1 MPTKL
6 EPGQVFREYHQG
18 IRFKNSL
25 GKKGLYEQNRINER
39 FYAGDQWYGAR
50 CGDDRP
56 LVRHNVIKRIGDY
69 KLATVGA
76 APVTVNYS
84 ADGVPNTLELQ
95 KHTADRK
102 EQLLAG
108 KPAAAVLEGLS
119 QEEEISLVMNAMSE
133 YFQVTA
139 ERVKLDDIRETA
151 LRNAYCSGTGVVYTY
166 WDERI
171 STGLYADFSRKTP
184 IRGDIACQVLDI
196 ENVYFGDPFNDD
208 IQSQPYILIAQ
219 RMTVDDVRRRILR
232 YHGNTPGAKKMAES
246 VTGDQDMAY
255 MAGDAYQSG
264 FAQTGD
270 AEEGQAKVTVLTR
283 FWKEWDETGTTYTV
297 RAVQVCTAGN
307 GGEALTVRPEWELG
321 VRLYPLAKFSW
332 ERRRNC
338 AYGESEITYLIP
350 NQIAINRMLTAGVW
364 AVMVMGMPIMV
375 VNGDIVTQPVTNDPG
390 QVIQVF
396 GGTAEGAIRYVTPP
410 SFSPQFDNMT
420 ASLIA
425 NTLSQAGANNAALG
439 DVRPDNTSAIIALRE
454 AAAMPLQTVQN
465 RYYSFCEDLA
475 RIWADFWVNLY
486 GHRSLKVESGG
497 GVWYLPFEAE
507 KYRNLMISARVD
519 VGASGLWSEAQS
531 VQTLDNLF
539 DRQIIDV
546 MQYLTRLPKGTVPN
560 LGGLIRELE
569 KGQESHMPESV
580 PEKGGGISLKTAA
593 CI

>member
-1 MPTKL
+1 MPTNIKN
-6 EPGQVFREYHQG
+6 GQVFREYQQG
-18 IRFKNSL
+18 IRFKNGL

-39 FYAGDQWYGAR
+39 FYAGDQWHGAR
-50 CGDDRP
+50 CGEDRP

-76 APVTVNYS
+76 APVSVSYS

-95 KHTADRK
+95 RRTADMRD
-102 EQLLAG
+102 QLLSGKSAG
-108 KPAAAVLEGLS
+108 PVLAGLS
-119 QEEEISLVMNAMSE
+119 REEEVNLVMAALSD
-133 YFQVTA
+133 YFRATA

-171 STGLYADFSRKTP
+171 PTGLYADFSRKAP

-208 IQSQPYILIAQ
+208 IQSQPYILVAQ
-219 RMTVDDVRRRILR
+219 RMPVEEVRRRILR
-232 YHGNTPGAKKMAES
+232 YHGNTAKAKEMAGR
-246 VTGDQDMAY
+246 VAGDRDMAY

-264 FAQTGD
+264 YAQTGD
-270 AEEGQAKVTVLTR
+270 SGEDQGKVTVLTR
-283 FWKEWDETGTTYTV
+283 FWKDWNETGTAYTV
-297 RAVQVCTAGN
+297 RAIQVCGTGRD
-307 GGEALTVRPEWELG
+307 GEELTVRPEWDLG
-321 VRLYPLAKFSW
+321 IRLYPLAKFSW

-350 NQIAINRMLTAGVW
+350 NQIAINRMMTASVW

-375 VNGDIVTQPVTNDPG
+375 VNGDIVTQSVTNDPG

-396 GGTAEGAIRYVTPP
+396 GGSEEVDRAIRYVTPP

-475 RIWADFWVNLY
+475 RIWAEFWVNLY
-486 GHRSLKVESGG
+486 GRRSLKVESGG
-497 GVWYLPFEAE
+497 GIWYLPFEAE
-507 KYRNLMISARVD
+507 RYRDLLISVRVD
-519 VGASGLWSEAQS
+519 VGASSLWSEAQS

-539 DRQIIDV
+539 DRQVIDV

-560 LGGLIRELE
+560 LGELIRELE
-569 KGQESHMPESV
+569 KSRAV
-580 PEKGGGISLKTAA
+580 PPAEEVPAEE
-593 CI
+593 

>member
-1 MPTKL
+1 MPTNIKN
-6 EPGQVFREYHQG
+6 GQVFREYQQG
-18 IRFKNSL
+18 IRFKNGL

-39 FYAGDQWYGAR
+39 FYAGDQWHGAR
-50 CGDDRP
+50 CGEDRP

-76 APVTVNYS
+76 APVSVSYS

-95 KHTADRK
+95 RRTADMRD
-102 EQLLAG
+102 QLLSGKSAG
-108 KPAAAVLEGLS
+108 PVLAGLS
-119 QEEEISLVMNAMSE
+119 REEEVNLVMAALSD
-133 YFQVTA
+133 YFRATA

-171 STGLYADFSRKTP
+171 PTGLYADFSRKAP

-208 IQSQPYILIAQ
+208 IQSQPYILVAQ
-219 RMTVDDVRRRILR
+219 RMPVEEVRRRILR
-232 YHGNTPGAKKMAES
+232 YHGNTAKAKEMAGR
-246 VTGDQDMAY
+246 VAGDRDMAY

-264 FAQTGD
+264 YAQTGD
-270 AEEGQAKVTVLTR
+270 GGEDQGKVTMLTR
-283 FWKEWDETGTTYTV
+283 FWKDWNETGTAYTV
-297 RAVQVCTAGN
+297 RAIQVCGTGRD
-307 GGEALTVRPEWELG
+307 GEELTVRPEWDLG
-321 VRLYPLAKFSW
+321 IRLYPLAKFSW

-350 NQIAINRMLTAGVW
+350 NQIAINRMLTASVW

-396 GGTAEGAIRYVTPP
+396 GGSEEVDRAIRYVTPP

-475 RIWADFWVNLY
+475 RIWAEFWVNLY
-486 GHRSLKVESGG
+486 GRRSLKVESGG
-497 GVWYLPFEAE
+497 GIWYLPFEAE
-507 KYRNLMISARVD
+507 RYRDLLISVRVD
-519 VGASGLWSEAQS
+519 VGASSLWSEAQS

-539 DRQIIDV
+539 DRQVIDV

-560 LGGLIRELE
+560 LGELIRELE
-569 KGQESHMPESV
+569 KSRAV
-580 PEKGGGISLKTAA
+580 PPAEEVPAEE
-593 CI
+593 